1 MTDLQPVFNK
11 PMSTKEIEEFRE
23 ILAKSYKVND
33 KYIIWTKELDEHGK
47 KTGNVIYYM
56 KLINKLTGEIEKE
69 EGGDRIREIFKLN
82 IR

>member
-33 KYIIWTKELDEHGK
+33 KYIVGESKFVGTEGK
-47 KTGNVIYYM
+47 
-56 KLINKLTGEIEKE
+56 
-69 EGGDRIREIFKLN
+69 
-82 IR
+82 